1 MLFDFGSKWPQ
12 FCPPLQCWSIMWEQP
27 RFGGFAFD
35 CHKVGAEQKNI
46 FFPFYA
52 ALACNIKD
60 IDYRFLPHGK
70 QILHSLERPFESTD
84 LGPVSFEFDSTIALE
99 ILIHHEDSPSW
110 KNGSLCARLFE
121 VWLQILWDLHQALP
135 TSVFKSTAQ
144 LRK

>member
-1 MLFDFGSKWPQ
+1 MQ
-12 FCPPLQCWSIMWEQP
+12 EQL
-27 RFGGFAFD
+27 RFGGFFFD
-35 CHKVGAEQKNI
+35 CHKVGPEQKNI

-70 QILHSLERPFESTD
+70 QILHSLERAFESTD
-84 LGPVSFEFDSTIALE
+84 LGPVSFEFDSAIAIE

-135 TSVFKSTAQ
+135 TSAFKSTAQ